1 MVHGEQRYLAFSRI
15 GPADEEDAV
24 GVSDIF
30 YLLDDCLDDLYSCC
44 IEGGRAAESD
54 TYDNHVEMQEEVEVE
69 GDEDEDEGEGE
80 GEGEGEDR
88 DEERNTGATEED
100 SGNSSSKS
108 TGSTHSDSPFL

>member
-80 GEGEGEDR
+80 GEGEDR